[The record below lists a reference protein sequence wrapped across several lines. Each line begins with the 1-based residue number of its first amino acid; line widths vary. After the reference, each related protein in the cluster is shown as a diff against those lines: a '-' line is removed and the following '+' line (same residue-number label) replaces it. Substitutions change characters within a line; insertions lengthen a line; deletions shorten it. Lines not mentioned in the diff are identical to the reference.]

1 MDVGAAKNPAVLGE
15 FITHKAGS
23 DLKNFL
29 SFLKENENFR
39 FFLSPSPCNENKDGK
54 EQNLGHSLG
63 TLPVLL
69 KGCNIRAFGVKLKPM
84 FTGIVRA
91 VGKVVRLE
99 PQRLWITRENLEV
112 SLGASVAV
120 NGVCLTVAALD
131 GEKMAF
137 DLSWETLARTNLG
150 ELGPGD
156 PVNLEPALRPGAELG
171 GHFVLGH
178 VDTVGKI
185 TILARRGE
193 DFLLEVS
200 FDPRFAELLAD
211 KGSVA
216 VDGISLTP
224 FSVGEGTFRCA
235 IVPYTWEN
243 TNLRFRRVGD
253 RVNLE
258 FDILAK
264 YVRRWREK

>member
-1 MDVGAAKNPAVLGE
+1 
-15 FITHKAGS
+15 
-23 DLKNFL
+23 
-29 SFLKENENFR
+29 
-39 FFLSPSPCNENKDGK
+39 
-54 EQNLGHSLG
+54 
-63 TLPVLL
+63 
-69 KGCNIRAFGVKLKPM
+69 M

-91 VGKVVRLE
+91 VGQVVERSGR
-99 PQRLWITRENLEV
+99 RLWVSREGLD
-112 SLGASVAV
+112 LAPGASVAV
-120 NGVCLTVAALD
+120 NGVCLTIAALTPEAM
-131 GEKMAF
+131 GF
-137 DLSWETLARTNLG
+137 DLSWETLSRTNLG
-150 ELGPGD
+150 ELQRGD
-156 PVNLEPALRPGAELG
+156 RVNLEPASRLGDELG

-178 VDTVGKI
+178 VDAVGKI
-185 TILARRGE
+185 TVLSRRGE

-224 FSVGEGTFRCA
+224 FDVGEGTFRCA
-235 IVPYTWEN
+235 IVPYTYDH

>member
-1 MDVGAAKNPAVLGE
+1 
-15 FITHKAGS
+15 
-23 DLKNFL
+23 
-29 SFLKENENFR
+29 
-39 FFLSPSPCNENKDGK
+39 
-54 EQNLGHSLG
+54 
-63 TLPVLL
+63 
-69 KGCNIRAFGVKLKPM
+69 M

-91 VGKVVRLE
+91 VGEVRE
-99 PQRLWITRENLEV
+99 RTSRRIWISQKGFAVEV
-112 SLGASVAV
+112 GDSVAV
-120 NGVCLTVAALD
+120 NGVCLTVAGLE
-131 GEKMAF
+131 GEAMFF
-137 DLSWETLARTNLG
+137 DLSWETLSRTNLQ
-150 ELGPGD
+150 ELRPGD
-156 PVNLEPALRPGAELG
+156 KVNLEPALRAGEELG

-185 TILARRGE
+185 TILSRRGE

-224 FSVGEGTFRCA
+224 FDVGEGTFRCA
-235 IVPYTWEN
+235 IVPYTYAH

-264 YVRRWREK
+264 YVRRWRER

>member
-1 MDVGAAKNPAVLGE
+1 
-15 FITHKAGS
+15 
-23 DLKNFL
+23 
-29 SFLKENENFR
+29 
-39 FFLSPSPCNENKDGK
+39 
-54 EQNLGHSLG
+54 
-63 TLPVLL
+63 
-69 KGCNIRAFGVKLKPM
+69 M

-91 VGKVVRLE
+91 VGKVVRVE

-112 SLGASVAV
+112 TLGASVAV
-120 NGVCLTVAALD
+120 NGVCLTVVALD
-131 GEKMAF
+131 EEKMAF

-150 ELGPGD
+150 ALRLGD
-156 PVNLEPALRPGAELG
+156 PVNLEPALRPDAELG

-185 TILARRGE
+185 TILSRRGE

-200 FDPRFAELLAD
+200 FDPAFAELLAD